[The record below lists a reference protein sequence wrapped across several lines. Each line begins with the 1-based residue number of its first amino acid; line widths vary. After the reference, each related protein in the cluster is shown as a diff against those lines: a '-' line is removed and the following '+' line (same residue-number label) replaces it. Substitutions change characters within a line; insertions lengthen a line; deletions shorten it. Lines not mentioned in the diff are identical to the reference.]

1 MPTTLVTGSNRGL
14 GFEFVRQYLEA
25 GWDVIASCRN
35 PGSADRLQRLGG
47 QFKTLEIVPLDV
59 GDFDAVD
66 RLAAKLRSRSIDL
79 LINNAGIFGPKRG
92 ADGDYRQSLGQID
105 YDIMSDVMRINTL
118 APLKIAEAFRQ
129 HVAASQE
136 KKIVTISSGLASI
149 AETDTALYAYR
160 ASKAAVNMV
169 MATLANDLRGEG
181 VIVAVLNPGWVKTD
195 LGGSAATLEVED
207 SVRQMRNRIAAL
219 GAGDSGTFIN
229 YNGKRLNW

>member
-14 GFEFVRQYLEA
+14 GLEFVRQYLEA
-25 GWDVIASCRN
+25 GWDVIATCRN
-35 PGSADRLQRLGG
+35 PGSADQLQRLAG

-66 RLAAKLRSRSIDL
+66 RLASKLRSRSIDL

-105 YDIMSDVMRINTL
+105 YGIMSEVIRINTL
-118 APLKIAEAFRQ
+118 APLKMAEAFRH
-129 HVAASQE
+129 HVAASHE

-149 AETDTALYAYR
+149 TETDSAQYAYR
-160 ASKAAVNMV
+160 ASKAAVNMI
-169 MATLANDLRGEG
+169 MATLANDLRGDG
-181 VIVAVLNPGWVKTD
+181 VIVAALNPGWVKTD
-195 LGGSAATLEVED
+195 MGGATATLEVED
-207 SVRQMRNRIAAL
+207 SIRQLRNRIAAL
-219 GAGDSGTFIN
+219 GTADSGAFIN